1 MSSSDMKIQ
10 TSIFY
15 MNIIIFIVL
24 IIIDTVCYYKKI
36 KY

>member
-1 MSSSDMKIQ
+1 MWSSDMKIQ

-15 MNIIIFIVL
+15 MNIIIFIAL